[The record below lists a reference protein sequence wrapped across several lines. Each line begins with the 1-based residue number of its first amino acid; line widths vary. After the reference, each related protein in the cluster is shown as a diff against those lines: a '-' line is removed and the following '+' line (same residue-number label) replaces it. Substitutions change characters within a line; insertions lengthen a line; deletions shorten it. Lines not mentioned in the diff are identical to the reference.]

1 MVWGVQN
8 FTTRYANRVLL
19 EVQEHLGRD
28 FGGVRFGPRPIDLDI
43 IFYGN
48 QSYKVSLHY
57 NPEML
62 YPEC

>member
-1 MVWGVQN
+1 MMYGVHIC
-8 FTTRYANRVLL
+8 TSRVANRVLL

-48 QSYKVSLHY
+48 QTYKVSSQ
-57 NPEML
+57 
-62 YPEC
+62 